1 MKFFRISNF
10 LSLALAVFFGVLLFW
25 TSQSVQ
31 EAERKLSRVSHA
43 AMQEEEFIR
52 VLETEWDYLNRP
64 ERLEVLARDYLQ
76 MSRPASETV
85 VEDAASIPEPV
96 LPASSLSVNSVPY
109 GHPVSLEIKERT
121 KGEGQ

>member
-10 LSLALAVFFGVLLFW
+10 LSLALAVVFGVLLFW

-31 EAERKLSRVSHA
+31 QAERKRSRVSHA
-43 AMQEEEFIR
+43 VMQEEEFIR

-64 ERLEVLARDYLQ
+64 ERLETLARDYLQ
-76 MSRPASETV
+76 ISRPGGETV

-96 LPASSLSVNSVPY
+96 SPSFMNPEDY
-109 GHPVSLEIKERT
+109 GHPVSLEIKERV
-121 KGEGQ
+121 KGEGR